1 MKGFGSA
8 GTSDGRASPDGFI
21 RLIPAE
27 IWMAHPRGPKEMK
40 YEVSALIKRI
50 NRLYGPYTRE
60 TASSDNYTIPS
71 GTPCLEIQR
80 SDAFFAGIYRGVSQA
95 FH

>member
-21 RLIPAE
+21 RLIRAE

-60 TASSDNYTIPS
+60 TASSDNYTES
-71 GTPCLEIQR
+71 QLG
-80 SDAFFAGIYRGVSQA
+80 AFYPARYKYILNLVLV
-95 FH
+95 

>member
-1 MKGFGSA
+1 MKGFGST

-21 RLIPAE
+21 RLIRAE

-60 TASSDNYTIPS
+60 TASSDNYTAYTAVAAC
-71 GTPCLEIQR
+71 GER
-80 SDAFFAGIYRGVSQA
+80 SVSRRRDHGRWEVLRQE
-95 FH
+95 